1 LLTFG
6 LWLACGA
13 LVLAGAFTFGEPA
26 GRYPQAGGPYVYLG
40 QAWGERV
47 AFLSGCQSILIMDAD
62 IIPTVVSVTN
72 RCFY

>member
-1 LLTFG
+1 
-6 LWLACGA
+6 
-13 LVLAGAFTFGEPA
+13 
-26 GRYPQAGGPYVYLG
+26 VYLR

-47 AFLSGCQSILIMDAD
+47 AFLYGWQSILIMDPD